1 MKNLGCKQPFLCCIL
16 WNRSITK
23 QIWVYVIP
31 SSAEQMLLL
40 TQNQLFQ
47 CLSFMVRWD
56 KQWVFFGHNSKK
68 FVWKSKGEALK
79 PENTVPTVMYGGG
92 SWGCFK
98 FQIIY
103 FNLNSSTS
111 FQPGSNMWL
120 KLWQYLVFQQHNDAK
135 HTSKLV

>member
-47 CLSFMVRWD
+47 CLSFKTQTATWEAFTRVDGYTGCCHWTGDLFVFIWFPKALGQPDSLGWPGLLCDIQSSPQRWLLGS
-56 KQWVFFGHNSKK
+56 Q
-68 FVWKSKGEALK
+68 LCIL
-79 PENTVPTVMYGGG
+79 PTVSGSPQAGGD
-92 SWGCFK
+92 
-98 FQIIY
+98 
-103 FNLNSSTS
+103 NN
-111 FQPGSNMWL
+111 
-120 KLWQYLVFQQHNDAK
+120 
-135 HTSKLV
+135 